1 MMIVQFLI
9 GTAWGLLMF
18 GNVAFF
24 GDKTPVMI
32 VINAVLAG
40 GAIFTLLKTNSSL
53 LIGGGTA
60 LVVFVIPYLVK
71 KTTER
76 PVCNSNV
83 IPLYHSLSHYRPESV
98 NRPRRLRTTVRRT
111 RRHDRAATP
120 GTRVAAGPRARPA
133 PSRRCRRRPRSG
145 RTPSR
150 PRGSPTARR

>member
-40 GAIFTLLKTNSSL
+40 GTIFTLLKTNSSL

-71 KTTER
+71 KR
-76 PVCNSNV
+76 RNGQFV
-83 IPLYHSLSHYRPESV
+83 IP
-98 NRPRRLRTTVRRT
+98 T
-111 RRHDRAATP
+111 
-120 GTRVAAGPRARPA
+120 
-133 PSRRCRRRPRSG
+133 
-145 RTPSR
+145 
-150 PRGSPTARR
+150 